1 MLKNPETLYA
11 AQKEV
16 DRVVGDQR
24 IAPKHLK
31 ELKYINAVLRETLRL
46 TPTAPAFSRT
56 VRPENKDP
64 HPTIGGGKYPM
75 PEQSGILCLL
85 GSIQTDPKVFGQ
97 DSKEFNPERM
107 LDGNFEKLPKNAWKV
122 STFHVVCGELR
133 SNWCNSHSVQALEHA
148 LVVLLHGKKHY

>member
-46 TPTAPAFSRT
+46 TPTAPAVVRA
-56 VRPENKDP
+56 VRPENKEP
-64 HPTIGGGKYPM
+64 HPTIGGGKYSM
-75 PEQSGILCLL
+75 PDSGGIVCLL
-85 GSIQTDPKVFGQ
+85 GTIQTDPKVFGENA
-97 DSKEFNPERM
+97 KEFNPERM
-107 LDGNFEKLPKNAWKV
+107 LDENFEKLPKNAWKV
-122 STFHVVCGELR
+122 SAFE
-133 SNWCNSHSVQALEHA
+133 SN
-148 LVVLLHGKKHY
+148 HGD